1 MKFDS
6 LDLHADILKGVVDAG
21 FEKCTPI
28 QEQSLPECL
37 QGKDM
42 IAQSQT
48 GTGKTAVFVLS
59 IYSRLMNE
67 GAPSDKPR
75 ALVMV
80 PTRELAVQVEQ
91 DASKLGKHLPFK
103 TLAIFGGVDYDRQV
117 SALKGGID
125 LVVAT
130 PGRMIDLYKSKT
142 LSLDDISIFVID
154 EADRMFDMGFAP
166 DITYIAS
173 HLPKDKSRQTMLF
186 SATIDS
192 NVERLASR
200 YMKPD
205 TIRIEIEPEQI
216 TVDAIDQ
223 KVIYVS
229 NEEKLPVLM
238 GLLKRPDAERVII
251 FTNMKRTAE
260 MLEWKL
266 QGNGLPAKAL
276 TGDMTQARRQKVI
289 DGMKAGTLK
298 ILVATDVAARG
309 LHIDG
314 VTHVVNYDLPEDAAN
329 YVHRVGRTAR
339 AGKTGKAYSL
349 VCESYAFNLP
359 EIEKYLDRKI
369 ESEWIDDS
377 DLVADTAGKYA
388 SRPRSPRTA
397 GSSKSTSR
405 SGPRSSSSSRGSSS
419 RGSSSSASSSS
430 SSSSRGPSSRSEA
443 RPAPRREAKPAPP
456 VRDAISEAGDAV
468 DSTSWSE
475 VKSALKKEVRSSP
488 DSGAR
493 ERSRTEDRD
502 KSDKERPGRIVRPER
517 VRKPRPAPSAQSA
530 VEASEPRVAEG
541 AESAEGSSAAPR
553 RRRRRRKPGGPRVE
567 GENQSA
573 SSAGQEQARTG
584 ERPQGANPAEGREVP
599 EGTSP
604 ARRRRRRP
612 PRGRG
617 VGGSGAPDKGVE
629 NKAPAKSAPAER
641 SAPAAKPAAEPKKP
655 TAGGLLKKVLSVFRK
670 K

>member
-6 LDLHADILKGVVDAG
+6 LDLHPDILKGVVDAG

-37 QGKDM
+37 GGKDM

-59 IYSRLMNE
+59 IYSRLMAE
-67 GAPSDKPR
+67 GGASDKPR

-91 DASKLGKHLPFK
+91 DARKLGKHLPLK
-103 TLAIFGGVDYDRQV
+103 TLAIFGGVDYDKQV
-117 SALKGGID
+117 SPLKGGID

-173 HLPKDKSRQTMLF
+173 HLPKEKPRQTMLF

-205 TIRIEIEPEQI
+205 LIRIEIEPEQI
-216 TVDAIDQ
+216 TVDTIDQ

-238 GLLKRPDAERVII
+238 GLLKRPDAETVVI

-276 TGDMTQARRQKVI
+276 TGDMTQAKRQKVI
-289 DGMKAGTLK
+289 DGMKEGTIN

-349 VCESYAFNLP
+349 VCESYAINLP
-359 EIEKYLDRKI
+359 DIEKYIDRKI
-369 ESEWIDDS
+369 ESEWIEDS
-377 DLVADTAGKYA
+377 DLVPDTAGKYT
-388 SRPRSPRTA
+388 SRPRSPRGA
-397 GSSKSTSR
+397 SGSGRSGSKSGPRSGSR
-405 SGPRSSSSSRGSSS
+405 SGSSSSSRGSSS
-419 RGSSSSASSSS
+419 RGSSSRSASSRGDSKPAPK
-430 SSSSRGPSSRSEA
+430 RGPK
-443 RPAPRREAKPAPP
+443 PAPATEAKP
-456 VRDAISEAGDAV
+456 SAGGESV
-468 DSTSWSE
+468 STSWSE
-475 VKSALKKEVRSSP
+475 VKSSIASETRSV
-488 DSGAR
+488 SGR
-493 ERSRTEDRD
+493 ERSKTDDKDRP
-502 KSDKERPGRIVRPER
+502 EREKPGRIVRPER
-517 VRKPRPAPSAQSA
+517 VRKPRPARRAPSP
-530 VEASEPRVAEG
+530 VEASETGGEG
-541 AESAEGSSAAPR
+541 AADESKGTAPR
-553 RRRRRRKPGGPRVE
+553 RRRRRRRPSGARSDREK
-567 GENQSA
+567 QAA
-573 SSAGQEQARTG
+573 SSGQAENSG
-584 ERPQGANPAEGREVP
+584 EGAASANAPQREGAEGS
-599 EGTSP
+599 SP

-617 VGGSGAPDKGVE
+617 PRPADSSESGGVKAE
-629 NKAPAKSAPAER
+629 RQAAPAKR
-641 SAPAAKPAAEPKKP
+641 SAPAPKPASEPAKSKP
-655 TAGGLLKKVLSVFRK
+655 GGFLKKVLGVFK
-670 K
+670 KKS

>member
-6 LDLHADILKGVVDAG
+6 LGLHADILKGVADAG

-28 QEQSLPECL
+28 QEQSLPECIE
-37 QGKDM
+37 GKDM

-59 IYSRLMNE
+59 IYNRLMNE
-67 GAPSDKPR
+67 GPPSDKPR

-91 DASKLGKHLPFK
+91 DARKLGKHLPLK
-103 TLAIFGGVDYDRQV
+103 TLAVFGGVDYERQV

-130 PGRMIDLYKSKT
+130 PGRMIDLYKGKT

-173 HLPKDKSRQTMLF
+173 HLPKGKPRQTMLF

-205 TIRIEIEPEQI
+205 LIRIEIEPEQV

-238 GLLKRPDAERVII
+238 GLLKRPDAEMVII

-266 QGNGLPAKAL
+266 QGNGFPAKAL

-289 DGMKAGTLK
+289 DGMKAGTIK
-298 ILVATDVAARG
+298 MLVATDVAARG
-309 LHIDG
+309 LHIEG
-314 VTHVVNYDLPEDAAN
+314 VTHVVNYDLPEEAAN

-359 EIEKYLDRKI
+359 EIEKYIERKI
-369 ESEWIDDS
+369 ESEWIEDS
-377 DLVADTAGKYA
+377 DLVEDKAGRYSGRARGGARSAGAAKSG
-388 SRPRSPRTA
+388 SR
-397 GSSKSTSR
+397 SKS
-405 SGPRSSSSSRGSSS
+405 
-419 RGSSSSASSSS
+419 
-430 SSSSRGPSSRSEA
+430 PSSRRGRGQSKKESKPARKSE
-443 RPAPRREAKPAPP
+443 PKREAGVEKAERPQPSDEP
-456 VRDAISEAGDAV
+456 V
-468 DSTSWSE
+468 STSWSE
-475 VKSALKKEVRSSP
+475 VRSSLKNETREAP
-488 DSGAR
+488 DSAKKGRGQAEGKEGS
-493 ERSRTEDRD
+493 ER
-502 KSDKERPGRIVRPER
+502 ERPGRIVRPER
-517 VRKPRPAPSAQSA
+517 VRRPRPARPPI
-530 VEASEPRVAEG
+530 EAATEG
-541 AESAEGSSAAPR
+541 AATGEAAGEKSGAPR
-553 RRRRRRKPGGPRVE
+553 RRRRRRRSSGGRGGAE
-567 GENQSA
+567 KQAA
-573 SSAGQEQARTG
+573 STGQAQ
-584 ERPQGANPAEGREVP
+584 QGAPQSPNQDKLTDGRPPREG
-599 EGTSP
+599 GQGQGQ

-617 VGGSGAPDKGVE
+617 DRPSGQRANPDAAAG
-629 NKAPAKSAPAER
+629 NAPAQTSAPAEP
-641 SAPAAKPAAEPKKP
+641 APEEKKP
-655 TAGGLLKKVLSVFRK
+655 KAGGLLSKVLSVFK
-670 K
+670 KK

>member
-37 QGKDM
+37 AGKDM

-59 IYSRLMNE
+59 IYSRLMND

-91 DASKLGKHLPFK
+91 DASKLGKYLPLK

-130 PGRMIDLYKSKT
+130 SGRMIDLRKSKT
-142 LSLDDISIFVID
+142 LPLDDISIFVID

-173 HLPKDKSRQTMLF
+173 HLPKDKPRQTMLF

-200 YMKPD
+200 YMLPD
-205 TIRIEIEPEQI
+205 LIRIEIEPEQV

-238 GLLKRPDAERVII
+238 GILKRPDAERVII

-314 VTHVVNYDLPEDAAN
+314 VTHVINYDLPEEAAS

-359 EIEKYLDRKI
+359 EIEKYLERKI

-377 DLVADTAGKYA
+377 DLVADTAGRYA
-388 SRPRSPRTA
+388 SRPRGARTSA
-397 GSSKSTSR
+397 SAKSTSR
-405 SGPRSSSSSRGSSS
+405 SGSRSSSSPRG
-419 RGSSSSASSSS
+419 
-430 SSSSRGPSSRSEA
+430 SSSRGPSSSASASRGASSRSGG
-443 RPAPRREAKPAPP
+443 RPAPGREAKPAAPATPP
-456 VRDAISEAGDAV
+456 AVDEV

-475 VKSALKKEVRSSP
+475 VKSALKKETRSAP
-488 DSGAR
+488 DSGDR
-493 ERSRTEDRD
+493 ERSRGDD
-502 KSDKERPGRIVRPER
+502 KDRPGRIVRPER
-517 VRKPRPAPSAQSA
+517 VRRPRPARPAPPPI
-530 VEASEPRVAEG
+530 EAEG
-541 AESAEGSSAAPR
+541 AGPAGEGTEDRSGAPR
-553 RRRRRRKPGGPRVE
+553 RRRRRRRPSGSRATGE
-567 GENQSA
+567 GQASSSGQAQA
-573 SSAGQEQARTG
+573 SSAD
-584 ERPQGANPAEGREVP
+584 RPQGGASAEGREGA

-617 VGGSGAPDKGVE
+617 DRPSAAPDKGID
-629 NKAPAKSAPAER
+629 NKAVRNSAPVER
-641 SAPAAKPAAEPKKP
+641 SAPAPMPAPEPKKP
-655 TAGGLLKKVLSVFRK
+655 KVGGLLKKVLGVFK
-670 K
+670 KK